1 MPIPP
6 NSTVLE
12 TETECRSITD
22 SVGSHSDLSIT
33 TVHTSGTMTKS
44 QMDVVCVIDVCQT
57 ENILQR
63 KKALEE
69 IKQACFQIGANLS
82 HVQFEKL
89 DFGESN
95 VVSSFYN
102 ADVVIIDLSFPVQHG
117 TLFYHLGVRESFN
130 MKQNILIYNDVDS
143 ETTLKLKLSCGSYSF
158 ISYNLSESSCLTT
171 CPSGRSDEPID
182 FLHQRLKRY
191 LQDVEVQTKAHMREK
206 FLSDLK
212 KLKEQKTGEELN
224 KALLLM
230 RKRLDD
236 PNVLSGEVILD
247 MLFCFRDIQEYD
259 AMIHLVED
267 LKKVPTA
274 RKYLNSYIMFLY
286 AFALNRRKKDG
297 DRKNALAV
305 CEDSLKH
312 KENHFPDMLCLCGR
326 IYKDMF
332 TESDHKDTKSLD
344 AAIYWYRKGFEVQP
358 NEYAGINLATLLV
371 IKGAELGKS
380 DELQHIGMVL
390 NNLIGKKGSLA
401 SLKDYWDVATF
412 FEISVLF
419 QHYSNATQ
427 AASCMFKL
435 KPPNWYLTSTIGNI
449 QLIDKF
455 RKKSDEAVTPD
466 EQIFHFWMEFFLE
479 AIKENYEEAFRFPA
493 LILEQSRDW
502 MPSYVCINLDA
513 DPQTLQVSNLCDKS
527 LRGECKQIHD
537 WEFTANQIRSVSFY
551 KRDERGLFLYV
562 HHNSD
567 DFQIFFPSENCR
579 ECFYKL
585 ILELTNHQEGF
596 VDSEPPRDIKYE
608 YERDENGKKV
618 LLGKGTY
625 GVVYAARNLETQVR
639 IAVKEVPEKN
649 IGAVQPLHEEIRLH
663 SQLRHRNIVMY
674 LGSLSE
680 DGYFKIFMEQVPGGS
695 LSALLRSI
703 WKPLKFNEH
712 TMAFYTKQIL
722 EGLKYLHDQRIVH
735 RDIKGDNVLVNT
747 YSGCVKISDFGTSKR
762 LAGLCPSTETFA
774 GTLQYM
780 APEVIDKG
788 QRGYGA
794 PADIWSLGCT
804 MVEMATGK
812 PPFIEL
818 GSPQAA
824 IFKVGYYKAH
834 PEVPEEL
841 SDRAKAF
848 IKRCFEPD
856 PELRATAA
864 QLLEDPF
871 LGSERRQKNVRLNTE
886 FNRSVSV
893 PAEKMANRH
902 PGHNSAPNQTPTS
915 PDADFRSHQSRA
927 SLLPPIQMPTALTF
941 NSLASTPSLDCETDS
956 PHSERR
962 NSSGTLLSPE
972 VETGTET
979 DGFYLLK
986 KDSQRR
992 TTLAKVLANDGM
1004 KICEVWMQKVRDKY
1018 LGETVL
1024 TEKHLLKLMDGLK
1037 AYLTEQSMTVV
1048 ESTVRQLKEELNF
1061 DSAAINQLQFAV
1073 YLFQESVN
1081 DVLRLHPIKP
1091 HWMFALDNL
1100 VRSCIQAAVTVLT
1113 PELSEDIAN
1122 HSSPSTINSSKSSKT
1137 NEAFEVKAASLQL
1150 RNENVRLHQD
1160 LLECQRQY
1168 QGILKQLIETTRLE
1182 LAYRQSCCYRCSHL
1196 NNNNSQ
1202 HDHLEEIVEEDRRLA
1217 NWLEGLGINE
1227 YDKRIFL
1234 AEGYT
1239 LEEVLYDIRREDLV
1253 NIRLRGA
1260 SVLRIWKA
1268 IEPHRRDET
1277 VIICNGVTTD
1287 DSGTV

>member
-6 NSTVLE
+6 VAAVLE

-22 SVGSHSDLSIT
+22 SVGSHSDLSVT
-33 TVHTSGTMTKS
+33 TVHTGGTMTKS

-57 ENILQR
+57 ENLLQR
-63 KKALEE
+63 KKALDE
-69 IKQACFQIGANLS
+69 IKQACLQIGANLS

-89 DFGESN
+89 DFGEAN

-102 ADVVIIDLSFPVQHG
+102 ADVVIIDISFPAQHG

-130 MKQNILIYNDVDS
+130 MKQNILIYNDIDS
-143 ETTLKLKLSCGSYSF
+143 EVTLKLKLSCGSYLF

-171 CPSGRSDEPID
+171 CPSGRADEPTD
-182 FLHQRLKRY
+182 FLHQRLKKY
-191 LQDVEVQTKAHMREK
+191 LQDVEVQTKAHMKEK

-224 KALLLM
+224 EALLLM

-236 PNVLSGEVILD
+236 PNVLSGEVIVN

-267 LKKVPTA
+267 LRKVPTA
-274 RKYLNSYIMFLY
+274 KKYLNSYIMFLY

-332 TESDHKDTKSLD
+332 TESDHKDIKSLD
-344 AAIYWYRKGFEVQP
+344 AAIYWYKKGFEVQP

-371 IKGAELGKS
+371 IKGAEIGKS

-401 SLKDYWDVATF
+401 SLIDYWDVATF

-427 AASCMFKL
+427 AAACMFKL

-455 RKKSDEAVTPD
+455 RKKTDEAGSPE

-479 AIKENYEEAFRFPA
+479 AIKEDHEEDFRFPA
-493 LILEQSRDW
+493 LILESSKEL
-502 MPSYVCINLDA
+502 MPSYVCINLGA
-513 DPQTLQVSNLCDKS
+513 DPQTLQVNNLCDKS

-551 KRDERGLFLYV
+551 KRDERCLFLYV

-585 ILELTNHQEGF
+585 ILELTNHQEGLF
-596 VDSEPPRDIKYE
+596 ESEPPRDIKYE

-618 LLGKGTY
+618 ILGRGTY
-625 GVVYAARNLETQVR
+625 GVVFAARNLETQVR

-649 IGAVQPLHEEIRLH
+649 LGAVQPLHEEIRLH

-680 DGYFKIFMEQVPGGS
+680 DNYFKIFMEQVPGGS
-695 LSALLRSI
+695 LSALLRSK
-703 WKPLKFNEH
+703 WGPLKSNEH
-712 TMAFYTKQIL
+712 TMAYYTKQIL
-722 EGLKYLHDQRIVH
+722 EGLKYLHDQKIVH

-747 YSGCVKISDFGTSKR
+747 YSGVVKISDFGTSKR

-804 MVEMATGK
+804 VVEMATGK

-824 IFKVGYYKAH
+824 VFKVGFYKAH

-841 SDRAKAF
+841 SERARGF

-864 QLLEDPF
+864 HLLEDPF
-871 LGSERRQKNVRLNTE
+871 LGSERRQKNVRLNTD
-886 FNRSVSV
+886 FNRSISV
-893 PAEKMANRH
+893 PAEKITSRY

-915 PDADFRSHQSRA
+915 PDAD
-927 SLLPPIQMPTALTF
+927 
-941 NSLASTPSLDCETDS
+941 LASTPSLDCETDS
-956 PHSERR
+956 PHTERR

-972 VETGTET
+972 VDTTIET

-992 TTLAKVLANDGM
+992 TTLAKVLANDGL

-1024 TEKHLLKLMDGLK
+1024 TEKHLYRLMDGLK
-1037 AYLTEQSMTVV
+1037 SYITEQSMNVV
-1048 ESTVRQLKEELNF
+1048 ESTVRQLKEELDF
-1061 DSAAINQLQFAV
+1061 DSAAINQLQFAI

-1100 VRSCIQAAVTVLT
+1100 VRSCIQAAITVLT
-1113 PELSEDIAN
+1113 PELSEHIAN
-1122 HSSPSTINSSKSSKT
+1122 SSPSTVNSSKSSKT
-1137 NEAFEVKAASLQL
+1137 NEGFEVKDTSLQL
-1150 RNENVRLHQD
+1150 RNENIRLSQE

-1168 QGILKQLIETTRLE
+1168 QGLLKQLIESHRLE
-1182 LAYRQSCCYRCSHL
+1182 LSLRQLCCHRCCHHNNI
-1196 NNNNSQ
+1196 NNNNPQNGS
-1202 HDHLEEIVEEDRRLA
+1202 LEEIVEDQRLS
-1217 NWLEGLGINE
+1217 NWLEGLGIHE
-1227 YDKRIFL
+1227 SAKRMFL

-1239 LEEVLYDIRREDLV
+1239 LDEVLYHIRREDLV
-1253 NIRLRGA
+1253 SIGLKGA
-1260 SVLRIWKA
+1260 TVLRIWLA
-1268 IEPHRRDET
+1268 IQPHRREREDNN

-1287 DSGTV
+1287 ESGTV